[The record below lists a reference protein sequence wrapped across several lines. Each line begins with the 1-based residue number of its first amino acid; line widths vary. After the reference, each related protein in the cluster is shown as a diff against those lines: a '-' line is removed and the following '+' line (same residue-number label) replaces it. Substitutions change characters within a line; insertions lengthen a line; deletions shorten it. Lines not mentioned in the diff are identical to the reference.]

1 MRELMRMSFIE
12 GLRNAE
18 IAERL
23 GVAEITVKKRKAR
36 MLAMLRERLG
46 PEAYLLLILLWRL
59 AGTQ

>member
-1 MRELMRMSFIE
+1 MARP

-46 PEAYLLLILLWRL
+46 PEAYLLLILLCRL
-59 AGTQ
+59 AGTI

>member
-1 MRELMRMSFIE
+1 MRMSFIE

-46 PEAYLLLILLWRL
+46 PEAYLLLILLSIL
-59 AGTQ
+59 TKTT